1 MIESFFEDVRYALRS
16 LVRERFLAFVATLTL
31 ATCIGANTTVFSVA
45 NSILIR
51 PLVYPSSERVVWIS
65 ESRVRL
71 DQDIGVA
78 PDYYALR
85 EQNQVFEDVASF
97 NPSQLNW
104 TGVERPEQLESAD
117 VSVSFFRV
125 MGTRPFLGRYL
136 AADEEGPKSPAV
148 AVISFAFWRNRL
160 GSNSQIL
167 GKSIALDRVR
177 HTIVG
182 VMPQGFDF
190 PRGTQVWVPSSVDKS
205 EQSFPLSPTRG
216 LRVVSIL
223 ARLKPE
229 VTPQQTET
237 ELNRLTIGIRA
248 EYKTFQATGFR
259 SDVTLAAMPLQQH
272 LTGPVRP
279 ALLVLSGGCRTG
291 SADCLRQSWP
301 ILLLAR
307 AGGRRRGAC
316 CAAGAR
322 LEPRPDRPADA
333 YGKSGA
339 GAAGR
344 LGGCRAR
351 LDLGTPS
358 GRAQAGDPGA
368 VSGDFDRPARAGCS
382 PIAIDVRNQ
391 LAVRHGAGAGGG
403 GGAHPGG
410 AEVGEFGA

>member
-16 LVRERFLAFVATLTL
+16 LVRERFLAFVRHAYAGHLF
-31 ATCIGANTTVFSVA
+31 IGANTTVFSVA

-65 ESRVRL
+65 ERSGPAH
-71 DQDIGVA
+71 QDIGVA

-160 GSNSQIL
+160 GSDSQIL

-205 EQSFPLSPTRG
+205 EQSFHSHRRAAYGWFPSSRG
-216 LRVVSIL
+216 LSLRSRRS
-223 ARLKPE
+223 RL
-229 VTPQQTET
+229 
-237 ELNRLTIGIRA
+237 
-248 EYKTFQATGFR
+248 
-259 SDVTLAAMPLQQH
+259 
-272 LTGPVRP
+272 
-279 ALLVLSGGCRTG
+279 
-291 SADCLRQSWP
+291 
-301 ILLLAR
+301 
-307 AGGRRRGAC
+307 RR
-316 CAAGAR
+316 
-322 LEPRPDRPADA
+322 
-333 YGKSGA
+333 
-339 GAAGR
+339 
-344 LGGCRAR
+344 
-351 LDLGTPS
+351 
-358 GRAQAGDPGA
+358 
-368 VSGDFDRPARAGCS
+368 
-382 PIAIDVRNQ
+382 N
-391 LAVRHGAGAGGG
+391 
-403 GGAHPGG
+403 
-410 AEVGEFGA
+410 